1 MMRTSPRLIK
11 RAFALAAIV
20 AALLGAALADA
31 PRVRRAALAAMEKS
45 FDDRLQ
51 SAVTQEPFDM
61 LGNTRGIY
69 LEGYGAVFTAELG
82 LVFTPSINPFR
93 LAIPKPEIAAVH
105 QRKLRQLPILKQN
118 MREMLLN
125 CSASLDSV
133 PGNEQIVVSIILFN
147 RAWEDT
153 SGLPSQIMMQAER
166 QKLLNVQTGRTPR
179 ASLEGMIRVQ
189 EL

>member
-1 MMRTSPRLIK
+1 MQLASPRVFK
-11 RAFALAAIV
+11 RSFALTVTIL
-20 AALLGAALADA
+20 ALLGAALADA
-31 PRVRRAALAAMEKS
+31 PRVKRAALAAMEKS

-69 LEGYGAVFTAELG
+69 LDGYGAVFTAELG
-82 LVFTPSINPFR
+82 LVFTPTINPFR
-93 LAIPKPEIAAVH
+93 LTIPKPEVAAVH
-105 QRKLRQLPILKQN
+105 QRKVRQLPILKQN

-153 SGLPSQIMMQAER
+153 SGLPSQIMMQGER
-166 QKLLNVQTGRTPR
+166 QKLLNVQTGRAPR
-179 ASLEGMIRVQ
+179 TILDSVIRVQ